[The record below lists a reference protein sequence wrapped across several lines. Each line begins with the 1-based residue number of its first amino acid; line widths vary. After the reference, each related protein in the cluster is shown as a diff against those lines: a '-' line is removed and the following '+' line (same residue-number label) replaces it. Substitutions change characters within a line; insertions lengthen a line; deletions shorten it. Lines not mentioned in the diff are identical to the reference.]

1 MERKMGNSL
10 LKWLGHDKPPSTR
23 MSHKMWRKQLVD
35 WTRQLKLGAGR
46 ARQRSKMLM
55 LDGIDIARV
64 VEAVETGHESPGAG
78 PEDEPD
84 PEAEEGASDVDE
96 WEGSDT
102 GD

>member
-1 MERKMGNSL
+1 MWDSL

-23 MSHKMWRKQLVD
+23 MSHKVWRKQLVD
-35 WTRQLKLGAGR
+35 RTRQLKLGTDR
-46 ARQRSKMLM
+46 ARQRSEMLM

-64 VEAVETGHESPGAG
+64 VAAVGAGHESPGAG

-96 WEGSDT
+96 WEGSDM